1 MPSRAR
7 SSSGSS
13 ETTPRK
19 SPLSRGPDHHGPNA
33 HRTFHITTDDYR
45 EQRLVDLD
53 SEHAPAPMGNGYL
66 SGVNGALV
74 THGLDHSLVVN
85 VLSTSV
91 HARGPDV
98 DGALRL
104 LETVVD
110 IYGLDVDTTPLE
122 EFAASVAGHHERP
135 AEHVEDT
142 QDDTRYDDRIFM

>member
-1 MPSRAR
+1 
-7 SSSGSS
+7 
-13 ETTPRK
+13 
-19 SPLSRGPDHHGPNA
+19 
-33 HRTFHITTDDYR
+33 
-45 EQRLVDLD
+45 
-53 SEHAPAPMGNGYL
+53 
-66 SGVNGALV
+66 
-74 THGLDHSLVVN
+74 VVN

-110 IYGLDVDTTPLE
+110 IYGLDVDTAPLE

-142 QDDTRYDDRIFM
+142 